1 VPPHHRNA
9 PPLWLLIALSAL
21 GVLPLNMFV
30 PSLPSIAKEFDA
42 EFATVNVAVA
52 GYAVVTA
59 LTHLIAGALSDRFGR
74 RPVLLVAL
82 LVFVIGSIGC
92 FFARSIEVFLACRL
106 LQGSAIAG
114 YAMSLAAIRDTA
126 GERMV
131 SQIGY
136 VSSAWAIA
144 PMLGP
149 SAGGVI
155 DSWLGWRAN
164 FAAFA
169 FMGIAALCL
178 ALRYLPETHHHRST
192 AMSKQLGGYGQL
204 LRSAQLWAY
213 GLCMAASIG
222 TLYAFIGGAPAVAM
236 QAYGTSAAMVGA
248 YMGLVP
254 AGFIVGS
261 FTLARCGQRWQP
273 IRFIVAGRLLT
284 CAGLLVAVALAV
296 LGIAH
301 PLAFFGPC
309 ICVGLGNG
317 LTMPAA
323 NGRVLSIHAGFA
335 GTALGLASAMTAIGA
350 GAIAFAA
357 GLFVDEA
364 HPRTALLA
372 AMSTT
377 SLLSLGIAVFIARSE
392 RRQRCIRSQQD

>member
-1 VPPHHRNA
+1 MPPLHRNA

-30 PSLPSIAKEFDA
+30 PSLPSIAREFDA

-74 RPVLLVAL
+74 KPVLLVAL

-92 FFARSIEVFLACRL
+92 LFARSIEVFLACRL
-106 LQGSAIAG
+106 VQGSVIAG

-126 GERMV
+126 GEGMV

-149 SAGGVI
+149 TVGGVL

-169 FMGIAALCL
+169 LMGAAALCL
-178 ALRYLPETHHHRST
+178 TLRYLPETHHRRST
-192 AMSKQLGGYGQL
+192 TISKQLDGYSQL

-213 GLCMAASIG
+213 GLCMASSIG
-222 TLYAFIGGAPAVAM
+222 TLYVFIGGAPAVAM
-236 QAYGTSAAMVGA
+236 QTYGTSAAMVGA

-261 FTLARCGQRWQP
+261 FTLARCGQRWEP

-284 CAGLLVAVALAV
+284 CAGLLVGVALAV
-296 LGIAH
+296 LGFAH

-309 ICVGLGNG
+309 VCVGLGNG

-323 NGRVLSIHAGFA
+323 NSRVLSIHAGFA

-350 GAIAFAA
+350 GAIAFTA
-357 GLFVDEA
+357 GLFVDES
-364 HPRTALLA
+364 HPRNALLA

-392 RRQRCIRSQQD
+392 RQQQCIRSQPD